1 MGYLCSDFHIERN
14 FFFSINK
21 HESNYETITE
31 WFFTLYTMSCLLN
44 KKIHVCQRKYSNA
57 AK

>member
-14 FFFSINK
+14 FFSINK

-44 KKIHVCQRKYSNA
+44 KKICQRKYSNA

>member
-1 MGYLCSDFHIERN
+1 MGYLCSDIHIERN
-14 FFFSINK
+14 FFSISK
-21 HESNYETITE
+21 HESNYETMTE

-44 KKIHVCQRKYSNA
+44 KKICQRKYSNA